1 MGNYEGGAK
10 SVLKIARK
18 PNNKPLVK
26 VWPLYL
32 QAASFPVMD
41 HGAAPDTHLPV
52 CSKAPGLFAGTEVPG
67 LLLAGG
73 LHVGHQEDVEF
84 DKT

>member
-32 QAASFPVMD
+32 QDAASPAMNQL
-41 HGAAPDTHLPV
+41 GAAPDTHLPL
-52 CSKAPGLFAGTEVPG
+52 CSKDPSLFAEW
-67 LLLAGG
+67 
-73 LHVGHQEDVEF
+73 H
-84 DKT
+84 